1 MTSVFHCLSTEKLI
15 SLIGVAYLEDI
26 KKIAFSPNLGDK
38 HALVSCLIAKH
49 YGNPI
54 LDSIVRKAL
63 FETIPVADLTNLAER
78 YCKRAFKTRKNNA
91 LALSTIRWNSSHSD
105 LIADVSSFLSLDETD
120 MPQDLDS
127 KLKRVIVEPVDNLP
141 PVFDYQQDLID
152 SILTMIE
159 KKERKFLLQLPT
171 GAGKTRVLIE
181 ALVSYI
187 KSTDCFSNGRNI
199 LWLAH
204 SEELCEQSL
213 ETCEHVWS
221 HKGNS
226 NLCIARLWGSYN
238 HNILEIR
245 NHFIFA
251 TLQKLYS
258 LMKRCDPL
266 YAFIKRNIDIVI
278 IDEAHKSLAPTYK
291 SLLKDLS
298 KNSTLIGA
306 TATPGRNSDASD
318 NLRLARFFNK
328 NLLTS
333 TFPTNPITY
342 LRQKGILSR
351 LEQHFIETD
360 IDVFLSDFQID
371 NDNFQLESSSKIMSL
386 LANSKERNR
395 IIIESVINEVR
406 NNSPCIVF
414 SCSVAHSLL
423 LSCAFALS
431 GFKARHI
438 DCNMNKGNRR
448 GAINSFKKGEYDI
461 LINYGI
467 LSTGFD
473 SPRIKTVVI
482 TRPTNSII
490 LYSQMIGRGLRGPA
504 IGGSTT
510 CKLIDIKDNFV
521 NYGNVE
527 KVYNFFD
534 DYWK

>member
-1 MTSVFHCLSTEKLI
+1 
-15 SLIGVAYLEDI
+15 
-26 KKIAFSPNLGDK
+26 
-38 HALVSCLIAKH
+38 
-49 YGNPI
+49 
-54 LDSIVRKAL
+54 
-63 FETIPVADLTNLAER
+63 
-78 YCKRAFKTRKNNA
+78 
-91 LALSTIRWNSSHSD
+91 
-105 LIADVSSFLSLDETD
+105 
-120 MPQDLDS
+120 
-127 KLKRVIVEPVDNLP
+127 
-141 PVFDYQQDLID
+141 
-152 SILTMIE
+152 
-159 KKERKFLLQLPT
+159 
-171 GAGKTRVLIE
+171 
-181 ALVSYI
+181 
-187 KSTDCFSNGRNI
+187 
-199 LWLAH
+199 
-204 SEELCEQSL
+204 
-213 ETCEHVWS
+213 
-221 HKGNS
+221 
-226 NLCIARLWGSYN
+226 
-238 HNILEIR
+238 
-245 NHFIFA
+245 
-251 TLQKLYS
+251 
-258 LMKRCDPL
+258 
-266 YAFIKRNIDIVI
+266 VI